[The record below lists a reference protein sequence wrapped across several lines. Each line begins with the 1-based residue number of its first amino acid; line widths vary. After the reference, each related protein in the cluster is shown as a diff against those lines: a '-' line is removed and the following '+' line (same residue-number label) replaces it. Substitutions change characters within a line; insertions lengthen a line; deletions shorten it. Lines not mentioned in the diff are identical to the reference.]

1 MLAPKYLIVCMQKNI
16 ETRKN
21 IEMRTIMHYFYKM
34 LFHIND

>member
-16 ETRKN
+16 ETRS
-21 IEMRTIMHYFYKM
+21 EMRTIMHYFYKM